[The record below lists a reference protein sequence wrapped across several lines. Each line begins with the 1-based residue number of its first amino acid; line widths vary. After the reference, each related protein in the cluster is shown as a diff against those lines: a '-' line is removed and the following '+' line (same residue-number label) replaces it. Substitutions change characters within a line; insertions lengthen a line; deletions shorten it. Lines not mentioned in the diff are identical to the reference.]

1 MKKILM
7 LSFVAAVV
15 VAVFSGCS
23 ETTDPQK
30 LIIGSWVN
38 PYTYESTG
46 EFKGFKF
53 EKGGKCSAINIPSLE
68 LESWEIVDNRLKI
81 KGIDIDVETGERSE
95 YSTSEPIDLLNRDTL
110 RVVAIENPRSC
121 FVYINQKNFEK
132 K

>member
-1 MKKILM
+1 MRKIIM
-7 LSFVAAVV
+7 LFLAAVV
-15 VAVFSGCS
+15 VSTFSACS

-53 EKGGKCSAINIPSLE
+53 DKGGKCSAINIPSLE
-68 LESWEIVDNRLKI
+68 LESWEIVNDRLLI
-81 KGIDIDVETGERSE
+81 KGIDIDIETGERSV
-95 YSTSEPIDLLNRDTL
+95 YSTSEPIDLLNADTL
-110 RVVAIENPRSC
+110 MLVAIETPRSC
-121 FVYINQKNFEK
+121 FMYINQKNFDK